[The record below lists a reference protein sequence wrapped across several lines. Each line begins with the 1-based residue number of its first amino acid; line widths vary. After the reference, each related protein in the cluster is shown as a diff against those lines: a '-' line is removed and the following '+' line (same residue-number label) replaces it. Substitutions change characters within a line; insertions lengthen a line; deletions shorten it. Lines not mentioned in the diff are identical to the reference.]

1 MIHTV
6 IKTLVLFFCALLFCV
21 SCTLKFVRDDGQ
33 ATVAPPP
40 LKSASATEGE
50 RVPGTRDRESLQ
62 PGVIGP
68 GDLLQITVYGEKE
81 LTGLHQVS
89 PEGFIIFPFIGEL
102 AVKGMTNFS
111 LAERI
116 AERLREGFVREP
128 QVYVLVKEF
137 NSRRVFVLGQVKNAG
152 KFTIIHEMSIVEAI
166 SVAGGFTNFADI
178 NNVVVT
184 RKDEGSREIRFV
196 LNMEE
201 ILAGK
206 ANNFYLLPGDIVFVQ
221 ERFF

>member
-1 MIHTV
+1 MTYLRGAV
-6 IKTLVLFFCALLFCV
+6 SLFFGVLLCCG

-33 ATVAPPP
+33 TVAAP
-40 LKSASATEGE
+40 LPQKSAASAEGE
-50 RVPGTRDRESLQ
+50 RVPGETDLSALQ

-89 PEGFIIFPFIGEL
+89 PEGFIIFPFIGDI

-116 AERLREGFVREP
+116 AERLREGFVKDP
-128 QVYVLVKEF
+128 QVYILVKEF

-184 RKDEGSREIRFV
+184 RKDEAAKEIRYV

>member
-1 MIHTV
+1 MHRLIFTV
-6 IKTLVLFFCALLFCV
+6 LCVVLFSTA
-21 SCTLKFVRDDGQ
+21 CTLKFMRDEEPAASKKPTPALDG
-33 ATVAPPP
+33 TPRGD
-40 LKSASATEGE
+40 T
-50 RVPGTRDRESLQ
+50 DRASLQ

-68 GDLLQITVYGEKE
+68 GDILQITVYGEKE
-81 LTGLHQVS
+81 LTNLYQVS
-89 PEGFIIFPFIGEL
+89 PEGVIVFPFVGETT
-102 AVKGMTNFS
+102 VKGMTNFS

-116 AERLREGFVREP
+116 AERLREGYVRNP
-128 QVYVLVKEF
+128 QVHVLVKEF

-152 KFTIIHEMSIVEAI
+152 KFSIIHEMTIVEAI

-184 RKDEGSREIRFV
+184 RKDESGKEVRFV

>member
-1 MIHTV
+1 MFI
-6 IKTLVLFFCALLFCV
+6 ALCC
-21 SCTLKFVRDDGQ
+21 SACTLKFVRDDGQ
-33 ATVAPPP
+33 TAVTPPP
-40 LKSASATEGE
+40 VKPAVEGD
-50 RVPGTRDRESLQ
+50 RVPGETDRESLQ

-89 PEGFIIFPFIGEL
+89 PEGFIIFPFIGNIT
-102 AVKGMTNFS
+102 VKGMTNFS

-116 AERLREGFVREP
+116 AERLREGFVNDP

-184 RKDEGSREIRFV
+184 RKDESGKELRFV

>member
-1 MIHTV
+1 M
-6 IKTLVLFFCALLFCV
+6 LLCAVLCCGA
-21 SCTLKFVRDDGQ
+21 CTLKFVRDDGQ
-33 ATVAPPP
+33 TVASPQVSKP
-40 LKSASATEGE
+40 ATEGAQ
-50 RVPGTRDRESLQ
+50 VPGETDRTALQ
-62 PGVIGP
+62 PGVIGA

-81 LTGLHQVS
+81 LTGLYQVS
-89 PEGFIIFPFIGEL
+89 PEGLIVFPFIGDL
-102 AVKGMTNFS
+102 SVTGMTNFS

-116 AERLREGFVREP
+116 AERLREGFVRDP
-128 QVYVLVKEF
+128 QVHVLVKEF
-137 NSRRVFVLGQVKNAG
+137 NSRRIFVLGQVKNAG

-184 RKDEGSREIRFV
+184 RKDESNKEIRYV

-206 ANNFYLLPGDIVFVQ
+206 VNNFYLLPGDIVFVQ

>member
-1 MIHTV
+1 
-6 IKTLVLFFCALLFCV
+6 
-21 SCTLKFVRDDGQ
+21 LKFVRDDGQ
-33 ATVAPPP
+33 TVASPQVS
-40 LKSASATEGE
+40 KAATGGAQ
-50 RVPGTRDRESLQ
+50 VPGETDRTALQ
-62 PGVIGP
+62 PGVIGA

-81 LTGLHQVS
+81 LTGLYQVS
-89 PEGFIIFPFIGEL
+89 PEGLIVFPFIGDL
-102 AVKGMTNFS
+102 SVTGMTNFS

-116 AERLREGFVREP
+116 AERLREGFVRDP
-128 QVYVLVKEF
+128 QVHVLVKEF
-137 NSRRVFVLGQVKNAG
+137 NSRRIFVLGQVKNAG

-184 RKDEGSREIRFV
+184 RKDESNKEIRYV

-206 ANNFYLLPGDIVFVQ
+206 VNNFYLLPGDIVFVQ

>member
-1 MIHTV
+1 MIHFSRAV
-6 IKTLVLFFCALLFCV
+6 FLLLCAVLCC
-21 SCTLKFVRDDGQ
+21 SGCTLKFVRDDGQ
-33 ATVAPPP
+33 TVASPQVS
-40 LKSASATEGE
+40 KAATGGAQ
-50 RVPGTRDRESLQ
+50 VPGETDRTALQ
-62 PGVIGP
+62 PGVIGA

-81 LTGLHQVS
+81 LTGLYQVS
-89 PEGFIIFPFIGEL
+89 PEGLIVFPFIGDL
-102 AVKGMTNFS
+102 SVTGMTNFS

-116 AERLREGFVREP
+116 AERLREGFVRDP
-128 QVYVLVKEF
+128 QVHVLVKEF
-137 NSRRVFVLGQVKNAG
+137 NSRRIFVLGQVKNAG

-184 RKDEGSREIRFV
+184 RKDESNKEIRYV

-206 ANNFYLLPGDIVFVQ
+206 VNNFYLLPGDIVFVQ